1 MSTSPRRLDG
11 APRARQNVRGEKTRH
26 PGDPDRAQKTADRR
40 GNEVD
45 EKRRE
50 EGKAQGRS
58 HARARHRKERHGQK
72 RSREQEI
79 YDGERDEKNRKRGFV
94 GRRFALGTLHHAD
107 HALDKASA
115 ARDART
121 HDEPIGENRR
131 AARDVG
137 EVSPGFT
144 DDRRGLARNGRFVD
158 GRDPRDHF
166 AVAGNDVARKDE
178 NEVVSEKRH
187 RVDDLMRHVGTELVG
202 GVDDARGRALSKIA
216 KRSRLRMRPPF
227 GKGLGEV
234 RKEDREPEP
243 TRNREGEARGLLRKA
258 EKACDAHGEREERP
272 QPDEEHHRIGPL
284 HLGVELHETLPQGV
298 LDELFVEP
306 CGETGKLHRR
316 LL

>member
-1 MSTSPRRLDG
+1 MRR
-11 APRARQNVRGEKTRH
+11 
-26 PGDPDRAQKTADRR
+26 
-40 GNEVD
+40 
-45 EKRRE
+45 KRR
-50 EGKAQGRS
+50 
-58 HARARHRKERHGQK
+58 
-72 RSREQEI
+72 
-79 YDGERDEKNRKRGFV
+79 FV

-107 HALDKASA
+107 HALDEAAA

-137 EVSPGFT
+137 EVSPGFS

-202 GVDDARGRALSKIA
+202 GVDDARGRALSQIPQG
-216 KRSRLRMRPPF
+216 SRLRVRPTF
-227 GKGLGEV
+227 GQSLGEV
-234 RKEDREPEP
+234 GKEQRKPEP
-243 TRNREGEARGLLRKA
+243 PGYRKSEPRGFGRKPQKTR
-258 EKACDAHGEREERP
+258 DAHAKGKKSTEP
-272 QPDEEHHRIGPL
+272 NEEHHRIGPL

-298 LDELFVEP
+298 LDELFIEP